1 MRYNKSNTMD
11 ERNSAINAIRK
22 KLVGKKLDYK
32 EIYSIMDQIS
42 QNRLGDVLTTYFA
55 ASGFSKGFSDEEIYY
70 LTKAMVETGEKLKFE
85 GIVADKHSIGGV
97 PGTRTTLI
105 VVPIV
110 AAAGF
115 KIPKSSSRAITTPSG
130 TADDMEILAPVNLTK
145 RKIYSVVKKTNG
157 CIVWG
162 GSFNIAP
169 ADDVIIKVEE
179 VLLFESYDKILISI
193 MAKKIAFGSNHVV
206 IDIPYGKTDKVHTLN
221 DAKIL
226 KGKFEKLAK
235 RFDIKIEVLIHK
247 TEEPAGRGIGP
258 ILETKESLMVL
269 EQDPDRSPDLEA
281 RSINL
286 AGSLLEL
293 CLSDSPKTLV
303 DQIRKKYRN
312 GYNFAQDLLESGLAL
327 SKMKQIIKA
336 QGGNPNIGSKDLKP
350 GKYTFTYLAP
360 KKCVIESFNVKNLT
374 LIARVLGTPDM
385 KGSGIY
391 LNKKIGEKADPGDPI
406 CTFYSDSMYNLKEGK
421 ESLNNFPLMSF
432 K

>member
-1 MRYNKSNTMD
+1 MD
-11 ERNSAINAIRK
+11 EKEQAIAAIRR
-22 KLVGKKLDYK
+22 KLVGNKLTYK

-55 ASGFSKGFSDEEIYY
+55 ASGFSKGFSDEEIFF
-70 LTKAMVETGEKLKFE
+70 LTKAMVETGQKLKFK
-85 GIVADKHSIGGV
+85 GIVADKHSIGGI
-97 PGTRTTLI
+97 PGTRTTLV
-105 VVPIV
+105 VVPII

-115 KIPKSSSRAITTPSG
+115 QIPKSSSRAITTPSG
-130 TADDMEILAPVNLTK
+130 TADDMEILAPVDLS
-145 RKIYSVVKKTNG
+145 RQKIYSVVKKTNG

-193 MAKKIAFGSNHVV
+193 MAKKVAFGSNHVV
-206 IDIPYGKTDKVHTLN
+206 IDIPYGKSVKVHNLN
-221 DAKIL
+221 DAKLL
-226 KGKFEKLAK
+226 KSKFEKLAA
-235 RFDIKIEVLIHK
+235 RFEIKIEVLIHK

-258 ILETKESLMVL
+258 ILEVKESLMVL
-269 EQDPDRSPDLEA
+269 EQDPNRSLDLEA

-293 CLSDSPKTLV
+293 CLADSPATL
-303 DQIRKKYRN
+303 QNSIRKKYKN
-312 GYNFAQDLLESGLAL
+312 GFNWAQDLLESGLAL

-336 QGGNPNIGSKDLKP
+336 QGGNPKIGSGDLKP
-350 GKYTFTYLAP
+350 GEFSFTFLAP

-374 LIARVLGTPDM
+374 LITRVLGAPDM
-385 KGSGIY
+385 KGAGIF
-391 LNKKIGEKADPGDPI
+391 LNKKIGEKIDRGEPI

-421 ESLNNFPLMSF
+421 DSLKNFPLIEF

>member
-1 MRYNKSNTMD
+1 MD
-11 ERNSAINAIRK
+11 EKEQAIAAIRK
-22 KLVGKKLDYK
+22 KLVGRNLTYK

-42 QNRLGDVLTTYFA
+42 QNKLGDVLTTYFA
-55 ASGFSKGFSDEEIYY
+55 ASGFSKGFSDEEIYF
-70 LTKAMVETGEKLKFE
+70 LTKAMVETGQKLKFE

-105 VVPIV
+105 VVPII

-115 KIPKSSSRAITTPSG
+115 KIPKSSSRAITTPGG
-130 TADDMEILAPVNLTK
+130 TADDFEILAPVNLSK
-145 RKIYSVVKKTNG
+145 QKIYDVVKKTKG

-193 MAKKIAFGSNHVV
+193 MAKKVAFGSNHVV
-206 IDIPYGKTDKVHTLN
+206 IDIPYGKSVKVHALA

-226 KGKFEKLAK
+226 KSKFENLAK
-235 RFDIKIEVLIHK
+235 KFDIKIEVLIHK

-258 ILETKESLMVL
+258 VLETKESLLVL
-269 EQDPDRSPDLEA
+269 EQDDKRSMDLEA

-286 AGSLLEL
+286 SGTLLEL
-293 CLSDSPKTLV
+293 CLSDSPKELRES
-303 DQIRKKYRN
+303 IIKKYKN
-312 GYNFAQDLLESGLAL
+312 GFNWAQDLLESGLAL

-336 QGGNPNIGSKDLKP
+336 QGGNPNVKSNDLKP
-350 GKYTFTYLAP
+350 GKYSFTYLAP
-360 KKCVIESFNVKNLT
+360 KKCVIESFDVKNLT
-374 LIARVLGTPDM
+374 LIARVLGAPDM
-385 KGSGIY
+385 KTSGIY
-391 LNKKIGEKADPGDPI
+391 LNKKIGETIRKDESI

-421 ESLNNFPLMSF
+421 ESLKNFPLMTF
-432 K
+432 R